1 MKQGLILS
9 GGGAKGLAHLG
20 VYQVF
25 CENKIP
31 IHAVAG
37 CSIGALIAAG
47 IAQERNPEEMLKILT
62 AFAEKGSSL
71 FRLHNIDFKRGGVL
85 AGKEEMEVL
94 TAIIPKD
101 LQFKDLHI
109 PLAVNAVDLEEGEE
123 VVFTDGNVLAAV
135 RASMAIPGL
144 YPPVFY
150 RDKLF
155 VDGGVLN
162 SIPTNLAEVLHM
174 EKTIAVDLKSYYTQ
188 QNISGLIYHF
198 YLQKEKEGKFREAL
212 LNVEFPFHV
221 LLRALSISEEAH
233 RNAVLKKHP
242 PDVLIHP
249 DVSEF
254 SLIDT
259 KDHELI
265 YKRGLEAGL
274 KALSRVL

>member
-9 GGGAKGLAHLG
+9 GGGAKGFAHVG
-20 VYQVF
+20 VYHVF
-25 CENKIP
+25 FEHHVP

-47 IAQERNPEEMLKILT
+47 IAQEKTPEELLKVLT
-62 AFAEKGSSL
+62 VFAEKGSSL

-85 AGKEEMEVL
+85 AGKEEMDVL

-101 LQFKDLHI
+101 LRFENLKI
-109 PLAVNAVDLEEGEE
+109 PLAVNAVDLEKGEE
-123 VVFTDGNVLAAV
+123 LVFTDGSVLDAV

-162 SIPTNLAEVLHM
+162 SIPTNLGEVLGM
-174 EKTIAVDLKSYYTQ
+174 EKMIAVDLKSYYTQ

-198 YLQKEKEGKFREAL
+198 YLQKEKEGKLHEAL
-212 LNVEFPFHV
+212 LNLEFPFHV

-233 RNAVLKKHP
+233 RNAILKKHP

-265 YKRGLEAGL
+265 YKRGIEAGKKWL
-274 KALSRVL
+274 TRVL